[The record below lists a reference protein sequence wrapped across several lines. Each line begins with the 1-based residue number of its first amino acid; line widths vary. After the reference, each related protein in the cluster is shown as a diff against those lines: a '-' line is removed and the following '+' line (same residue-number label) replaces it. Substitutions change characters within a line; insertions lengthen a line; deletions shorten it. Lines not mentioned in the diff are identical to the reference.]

1 VQGAWGVVPAHLNEL
16 SPVSVRGTF
25 PGLAY
30 QLGNLAASY
39 LSPIQVSLAESH
51 GGNYAFSL
59 GWVAA
64 VVALAVAG
72 LALLGPEAR
81 TAELALPQA

>member
-1 VQGAWGVVPAHLNEL
+1 
-16 SPVSVRGTF
+16 
-25 PGLAY
+25 
-30 QLGNLAASY
+30 
-39 LSPIQVSLAESH
+39 VSLAESH